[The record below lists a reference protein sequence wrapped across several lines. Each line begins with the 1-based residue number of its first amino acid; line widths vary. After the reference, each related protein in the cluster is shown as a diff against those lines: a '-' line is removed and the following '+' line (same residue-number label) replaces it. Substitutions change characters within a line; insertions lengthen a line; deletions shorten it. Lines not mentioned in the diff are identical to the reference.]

1 MKKVFL
7 SLVTV
12 VLLASC
18 GGSVNQDAQVK
29 QEGAHQADS
38 SAIELSVSGSYEV
51 SVEGSKVMWEG
62 NKVIGGG
69 HVGGIT
75 VQSGN
80 VEVSEGTVVRAM
92 IIIDMKTIN
101 EVDAGSEEYAAKL
114 EGHLM
119 APDFFNVDSFPTA
132 TIKVK
137 SIKNGNATADL
148 TIKDVTKEVVFPI
161 TVTVAESEVVTE
173 AKFSI
178 NRTDWGI
185 VYGSGNFFADLA
197 KDKIINDE
205 IKFDVTLVAKK

>member
-7 SLVTV
+7 SLATA

-18 GGSVNQDAQVK
+18 GGSQSHDEA
-29 QEGAHQADS
+29 GHDDHSADS
-38 SAIELSVSGSYEV
+38 TVVENEINVSGSY
-51 SVEGSKVMWEG
+51 SVNAEASKVMWEG

-69 HVGGIT
+69 HVGVVT
-75 VQSGN
+75 VKSGS
-80 VEVSEGTVVRAM
+80 VEVSEGVVTSSN
-92 IIIDMKTIN
+92 IVIDMKTID

-132 TIKVK
+132 SIKVK
-137 SIKNGNATADL
+137 SVANGNATADL
-148 TIKDVTKEVVFPI
+148 TIKDVTKEVVFPLTT
-161 TVTVAESEVVTE
+161 TVTESEVTTN

-197 KDKIINDE
+197 KDKIIKDE
-205 IKFDVTLVAKK
+205 IKFDVTIVAKK